1 MAAAAR
7 QRHHPSRPAQRA
19 ARPARPRAVPRGR
32 AAAGRPA
39 IRWDRLGRVALLFVL
54 ALVLLLYVGPAK
66 SWWSTWNQAKDKRA
80 EVQRL
85 QAENQ
90 SLRREKRLLT
100 QPSSLEREARAQGMV
115 RRGERSFVLE
125 GLPKGP

>member
-7 QRHHPSRPAQRA
+7 QRHAARPAQRA

-32 AAAGRPA
+32 VASGRPA
-39 IRWDRLGRVALLFVL
+39 IRWDRVGRVALLLVL

-66 SWWSTWNQAKDKRA
+66 SWWSTWNQAKDKHA
-80 EVQRL
+80 EVQKL

-90 SLRREKRLLT
+90 RLRREKRLLT
-100 QPSSLEREARAQGMV
+100 QPSSLEREARKQGMV
-115 RRGERSFVLE
+115 RRGERPFVLQ

>member
-1 MAAAAR
+1 
-7 QRHHPSRPAQRA
+7 
-19 ARPARPRAVPRGR
+19 VPRGR
-32 AAAGRPA
+32 VAAGRPA
-39 IRWDRLGRVALLFVL
+39 IRWDRVGRVALLFVL
-54 ALVLLLYVGPAK
+54 AFVLLLYVGPAK

-85 QAENQ
+85 EVENQ
-90 SLRREKRLLT
+90 RLRREKRLQKL
-100 QPSSLEREARAQGMV
+100 PSSLEREARAQGMV